1 MSSLSLQSG
10 SKRARLIP
18 QDFALFGLRLT
29 GWLATTTLATLGM
42 FAVFFIVLGGFT
54 LDGTMRHL
62 GNLTARWLAADLA
75 RREQFQAIAFGAV
88 LIGFVLFG
96 FFRRASLISAFDVSG
111 DDQ

>member
-1 MSSLSLQSG
+1 MTSLSLQSS

-18 QDFALFGLRLT
+18 QDLALVGLRLT
-29 GWLATTTLATLGM
+29 GWLATTTFATLGM

-62 GNLTARWLAADLA
+62 GNLTGRWLAADLA
-75 RREQFQAIAFGAV
+75 RREQFDAIVFGVV
-88 LIGFVLFG
+88 LIGFGLIG
-96 FFRRASLISAFDVSG
+96 FFRRASLISAFDVPG

>member
-1 MSSLSLQSG
+1 MTSPVLHTSSS
-10 SKRARLIP
+10 RPRLIP
-18 QDFALFGLRLT
+18 QDLALVGLRLT

-111 DDQ
+111 DNQ